1 MPYPAKEQ
9 IIRQIKEK
17 SAQICHMSQHLTS
30 IRLRYSAFILAVL
43 MLASLPSCRVQKNSG
58 PKKKATN
65 RTQAT
70 SKTVKQ
76 VLQAAKSYTGT
87 PYKYGGTNRNGID
100 CSALMQNAFKEAG
113 INLPRS
119 SKEQSNVGV
128 EVEKKNLTPGDLV
141 FFSDSRVGSGITHVG
156 LVTEILENGDVRFI
170 HSSTKLGV
178 TENLL
183 SGTYYIKTYARARR
197 IF

>member
-1 MPYPAKEQ
+1 MHQHMRGIRNSIPA
-9 IIRQIKEK
+9 IILLVLI
-17 SAQICHMSQHLTS
+17 LTG
-30 IRLRYSAFILAVL
+30 
-43 MLASLPSCRVQKNSG
+43 LPSCRIQKNKE
-58 PKKKATN
+58 PKKKKTS
-65 RTQAT
+65 RTEVS

-87 PYKYGGTNRNGID
+87 PYRYGGTNRNGID

-119 SKEQSNVGV
+119 SKDQGNIGV
-128 EVEKKNLTPGDLV
+128 EVEKKNLRPGDLV
-141 FFSDSRVGSGITHVG
+141 FFSDSKVGSGITHVG

-170 HSSTKLGV
+170 HSSSKLGV

-197 IF
+197 VL